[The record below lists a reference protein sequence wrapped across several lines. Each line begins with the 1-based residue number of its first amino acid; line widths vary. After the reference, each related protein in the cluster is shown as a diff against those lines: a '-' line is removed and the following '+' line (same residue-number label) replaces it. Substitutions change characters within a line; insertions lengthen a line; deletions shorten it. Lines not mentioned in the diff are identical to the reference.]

1 MPILA
6 TMGLKKI
13 YIAPAMTDGSMPA
26 KGNQWL
32 DLGDVYQEHLQL
44 ER

>member
-26 KGNQWL
+26 KGIIL
-32 DLGDVYQEHLQL
+32 FFY
-44 ER
+44 

>member
-13 YIAPAMTDGSMPA
+13 YIAPAMTDGSMPCLLYTSDA
-26 KGNQWL
+26 ADEL
-32 DLGDVYQEHLQL
+32 
-44 ER
+44 